1 MVFIAEGIPCGNILK
16 PYRSGDITG
25 VGTFDFLAVVRMH
38 LEDTAYTFLLSFC
51 GIQDVSSLL
60 HDPGV
65 YTEECQLPTNGS
77 AMILNARAAIG
88 ASSLDS
94 RVISSPVFGSVP
106 LTAGTSVGAGR

>member
-1 MVFIAEGIPCGNILK
+1 MIFIAEGIPCGNILK

-25 VGTFDFLAVVRMH
+25 VGAFNFLAVVRMH

-51 GIQDVSSLL
+51 RIQDVSPLL
-60 HDPGV
+60 HNSGV
-65 YTEECQLPTNGS
+65 YTEECQFADKRVS
-77 AMILNARAAIG
+77 HDLNARAAIG